1 MKKLLV
7 PIDFS
12 DCSLNALRV
21 AYQLAQKAQA
31 QLQALHIVEPVYSY
45 VGAADGMYLSAEV
58 EQKYLESLVA
68 AAEEKMKEIAQN
80 PDFGGVE
87 LDTQVKIG
95 NMFNLIKK
103 EIETQS
109 IDLIVMGTQGVSG
122 IDEILVGSNT
132 EKIVRMSG
140 CPVLTVREN
149 AQVQDFK
156 KIVLATDLYSENR
169 AIIEQI
175 QALQQLLEAHL
186 YLVYV
191 NEPGDFQAQ
200 RGIEE
205 RKAEFVRFFGLQN
218 YSFQLYCD
226 KSIEAGILHYAEDIE
241 ADLIVMVTH
250 QRNGISHFVAG
261 SIAEDIVN
269 HSPRPVLT
277 YGLKTKALS

>member
-7 PIDFS
+7 PLDFS
-12 DCSLNALRV
+12 DCSLNALKI

-31 QLQALHIVEPVYSY
+31 QLVLSHVVEPVYSY

-58 EQKYLESLVA
+58 EQKYIESLVA
-68 AAEEKMKEIAQN
+68 NAQEKIGEIAQN
-80 PDFGGVE
+80 PEFAGVNIE
-87 LDTQVKIG
+87 AQVKVG
-95 NMFNLIKK
+95 SMFATIQKIIDT
-103 EIETQS
+103 EA

-132 EKIVRMSG
+132 EKIVRMAT
-140 CPVLTVREN
+140 CPVLTIRHN

-156 KIVLATDLYSENR
+156 KIILATDLRSENR
-169 AIIEQI
+169 VVIEQV
-175 QALQQLLEAHL
+175 QVLQSLLDAHL
-186 YLVYV
+186 HLVYV

-200 RGIEE
+200 RTIEE
-205 RKAEFVRFFGLQN
+205 RKDEFVHFFGLQN

-226 KSIEAGILHYAEDIE
+226 KSIEAGILHFAEDIQ
-241 ADLIVMVTH
+241 ADLIILLTH
-250 QRNGISHFVAG
+250 QRSGVSHLVAG

-277 YGLKTKALS
+277 YGLKTIKVK